1 MGEIVLSNKIL
12 SFAILVLVFT
22 SCRTVSPRAVSDLR
36 HDPTGEKVKLMEAVS
51 ELTDLYVFPSA
62 NKPGHI
68 ALVLNIETLAGEQS
82 FFSDRVNYIFYLRE
96 LKTERQG
103 PDTKVKA
110 RDFGEKVIMCW
121 FQTPKELAKH
131 RGSCSL
137 PRLGEI
143 SGKFGEVIT
152 TDKLNFYHGMR
163 RDSYVA
169 NLDVAR
175 KALGKQKSLLS
186 TKKSSSRAN
195 VLSIVLEFN
204 LEEIFGRT
212 VKLVGIAAQSYTTAN
227 DGRQKSLDR
236 IGRPGVDM
244 FLAENSAKD
253 AAIFSLFKAERPFE
267 TSETNRLAYRER
279 AMERLTKVD
288 GFDQKN
294 DWDEASKSLLADLLV
309 DDYLIIDAGKSD
321 KKLGLFAIEDGLLN
335 KKELTLFGGR
345 ALAEDSFGAFLK
357 FLVSR
362 TLPLESAAVTAPKN
376 SPKFPYLDEADLKW
390 KGGKSLEQSRPRIR
404 LGD

>member
-1 MGEIVLSNKIL
+1 MGEIVLSSTII
-12 SFAILVLVFT
+12 SFTILVLAFT

-51 ELTDLYVFPSA
+51 DLTDLYVFPSA

-68 ALVLNIETLAGEQS
+68 ALVLNTETLPGEQS
-82 FFSDRVNYIFYLRE
+82 SFSDRVNYIFYLRE

-103 PDTKVKA
+103 SNTKVKA

-121 FQTPKELAKH
+121 FQTPKELSKH

-137 PRLGEI
+137 PRLGEV

-152 TDKLNFYHGMR
+152 TNKVGFYHGIR

-186 TKKSSSRAN
+186 AKKSATRAN

-244 FLAENSAKD
+244 FVADDSTKD
-253 AAIFSLFKAERPFE
+253 AAIFGLFKAERPFE
-267 TSETNRLAYRER
+267 TSETNRLAYRDR

-294 DWDEASKSLLADLLV
+294 DWDEASKSVLADLLV

-321 KKLGLFAIEDGLLN
+321 KKSGLFAIEDGLLN
-335 KKELTLFGGR
+335 KKELSSFGGR

-362 TLPLESAAVTAPKN
+362 TLPLESVSVTPPKN
-376 SPKFPYLDEADLKW
+376 SPKFPYLDEADLQW
-390 KGGKSLEQSRPRIR
+390 QGGESLEQSRPRIS
-404 LGD
+404 LTD